1 MSTHPAAAAEN
12 GLALLSPAMRSV
24 AERGAERRYRR
35 GAILI
40 HEGDAGGTLYFIVRG
55 RLRAYPARSDGQEFT
70 FGFYGPGEYMGELSL
85 DGGPRSASVV
95 VEQAAVCR
103 IVTRQALEQCIAE
116 QPALAFELLSKVIG
130 RARDLSARARDLAL
144 SDAYGRLA
152 MLLRDGAL
160 AQSDGTLWLPAAV
173 TQAQLAQQVGCSRT
187 MVTKLLGDLVKG
199 GYLVLDQKR
208 WRLLRALPSRW

>member
-1 MSTHPAAAAEN
+1 MSTDPVPAHED

-24 AERGAERRYRR
+24 AERGLERRYRR

-40 HEGDAGGTLYFIVRG
+40 NEGDPGGTLYFIMRG
-55 RLRAYPARSDGQEFT
+55 LLRAYTARGDGQEFT

-85 DGGPRSASVV
+85 DGGPRSANVV

-116 QPALAFELLSKVIG
+116 QPVLAFELLSKVIG

-152 MLLRDGAL
+152 MLLREGAL
-160 AQSDGTLWLPAAV
+160 AQPDGTLWMPAAV